1 MKTTGAAYSTEDSDA
16 RIREI
21 LDAGD
26 QTFEELDYIPSSD
39 KLTYSNGF
47 YVYCT
52 ALFIDIRGSSKLPE
66 SHNRPVL
73 AKIYRAYLSE
83 CVAVLNQCA
92 NCREVFINGD
102 CVSGIFETPS
112 KTDIDSTFFRAA
124 QLNTLIKLLDWRLE
138 QKGYAQIKCG
148 IGIDYGR
155 ALMLKAGYKGHSI
168 NEIIWMGDVVNQ
180 ASNLCHQG
188 NKGSRKAIQVSP
200 AIRQNITR
208 DDYLKLLDPIYDKEL
223 RFSDPS
229 GYEGDLVGVEMNAW
243 IEEQQAK
250 QTPKGLDLAT
260 LLGLDSPQR
269 GGGGLINS
277 YQSMQKVPKPWL

>member
-16 RIREI
+16 RIRDI

-26 QTFEELDYIPSSD
+26 QAFEELDYIPSSD

-52 ALFIDIRGSSKLPE
+52 ALFIDIRGSSTLPE

-73 AKIYRAYLSE
+73 AKIYRSYVSE
-83 CVAVLNQCA
+83 CVAVLNQDA

-102 CVSGIFETPS
+102 CVSGIFETPR
-112 KTDIDSTFFRAA
+112 KADIDSTFFRAA
-124 QLNTLIKLLDWRLE
+124 QLNTLMKLLNWRLE

-208 DDYLKLLDPIYDKEL
+208 DDYLKLLDPIYDSGL
-223 RFSDPS
+223 LLSDPS
-229 GYEGDLVGVEMNAW
+229 GYEGDLVGVDMNAW

-250 QTPKGLDLAT
+250 QTPRGLDLAT

-269 GGGGLINS
+269 VDGGLINS

>member
-26 QTFEELDYIPSSD
+26 QAFEELDYIPSSD
-39 KLTYSNGF
+39 RLTYSNGF

-52 ALFIDIRGSSKLPE
+52 ALFIDVRGSSKLPE

-83 CVAVLNQCA
+83 CVAVLNQDV

-112 KTDIDSTFFRAA
+112 KADIDSAFFRAA
-124 QLNTLIKLLDWRLE
+124 QLNTLMKLLNWRLE
-138 QKGYAQIKCG
+138 LKGYAQIKCG

-155 ALMLKAGYKGHSI
+155 ALMLKAGFKGHAI

-188 NKGSRKAIQVSP
+188 NKGFRKAIQVSP
-200 AIRQNITR
+200 AIWQNITR
-208 DDYLKLLDPIYDKEL
+208 NDYLKLLDPIYANGL
-223 RFSDPS
+223 LLSDPT

-250 QTPKGLDLAT
+250 QKPKGLDLAT
-260 LLGLDSPQR
+260 LLGLDLPQQ
-269 GGGGLINS
+269 GGRGLINT
-277 YQSMQKVPKPWL
+277 YQAMQKVPKPWL

>member
-1 MKTTGAAYSTEDSDA
+1 MKTTGAAYATEDSDA

-21 LDAGD
+21 LEAGD
-26 QTFEELDYIPSSD
+26 QTFEELNYIPSSD

-66 SHNRPVL
+66 NHNRPVL

-83 CVAVLNQCA
+83 CVAVLNQDP

-112 KTDIDSTFFRAA
+112 KTDVESTFFRAA
-124 QLNTLIKLLDWRLE
+124 QLNTLMKLLNWRLE
-138 QKGYAQIKCG
+138 QKEYAQIKCG

-168 NEIIWMGDVVNQ
+168 NEIIWMGDVVNK

-188 NKGSRKAIQVSP
+188 NKGYRKSIQVSP

-208 DDYLKLLDPIYDKEL
+208 DDYLKLLEPIYENGL
-223 RFSDPS
+223 LISEPS
-229 GYEGDLVGVEMNAW
+229 GYEGDLLGTEMNGW

-250 QTPKGLDLAT
+250 QKPKGLSLAT
-260 LLGLDSPQR
+260 LLGLDAPQH
-269 GGGGLINS
+269 GGRGLINS
-277 YQSMQKVPKPWL
+277 FQSIQNVPKPWL